1 MPIVLIATTNP
12 GKLREY
18 AHLFETVPGVRV
30 VSPND
35 VEIWVEVAE
44 TGDTLA
50 ENALLKA
57 RALYYALLEQTGQH
71 DDGRWTMDDRGKD
84 TGSTDPSSIVHRPSS
99 AEGRVPRPLS
109 AAGWWVLGD
118 DSGLEVDAMGGA
130 PGVHSNR
137 WAGPN
142 TTAADRNRLLLERL
156 EGVPDEE
163 RTARFRCVVA
173 LISPTG
179 EEYVT
184 EGTVEG
190 RIAHEP
196 KGSGGF
202 GYDPLFVLPDGR
214 RMSELTP
221 DEKNLLS
228 HRGIAGAKAAAII
241 FAAPGLSG

>member
-1 MPIVLIATTNP
+1 MPVVLIATTNP

-18 AHLFETVPGVRV
+18 ARLFEKVPGVRI

-35 VEIWVEVAE
+35 IELWVEVAE
-44 TGDTLA
+44 TGATFA

-57 RALYYALLEQTGQH
+57 RALYRALLEE
-71 DDGRWTMDDRGKD
+71 GRRQK
-84 TGSTDPSSIVHRPSS
+84 
-99 AEGRVPRPLS
+99 AEGSEQSERDAASRLLPS
-109 AAGWWVLGD
+109 AFWVLGD
-118 DSGLEVDAMGGA
+118 DSGLEVDALGGE

-156 EGVPDEE
+156 EGVPDEQ

-173 LISPTG
+173 LISPVG
-179 EEYVT
+179 KEYLT
-184 EGTVEG
+184 EGSVEG

-196 KGSGGF
+196 VGSGGF
-202 GYDPLFVLPDGR
+202 GYDPIFELPAGR
-214 RMSELTP
+214 RLSQLDP
-221 DEKNLLS
+221 DEKNRIS

-241 FAAPGLSG
+241 SAGE